1 MSMKVYCAL
10 ITAQLGFGAYGII
23 VTKFAKETKADPLV
37 FCLFRDAGAFPV
49 MMCAAFLVEGKM
61 SFPSLRLEKLIFHSQ
76 PSSGSESYSKLF
88 P

>member
-61 SFPSLRLEKLIFHSQ
+61 SFPSLRLEKLIFQ